1 MQLQVDGASPWA
13 TLRKAPPAS
22 MVKRASVKLGAF
34 SDKGMPGLGAP
45 TESDQA
51 FEPKTGVI
59 MKSFEVMN
67 IATAATLIATIGYQ
81 TMSCFHPE
89 PRRIKIA
96 F

>member
-51 FEPKTGVI
+51 FDLLDQKGQRGSVSCEPVSRFWPPITP
-59 MKSFEVMN
+59 
-67 IATAATLIATIGYQ
+67 TQ
-81 TMSCFHPE
+81 
-89 PRRIKIA
+89 
-96 F
+96 